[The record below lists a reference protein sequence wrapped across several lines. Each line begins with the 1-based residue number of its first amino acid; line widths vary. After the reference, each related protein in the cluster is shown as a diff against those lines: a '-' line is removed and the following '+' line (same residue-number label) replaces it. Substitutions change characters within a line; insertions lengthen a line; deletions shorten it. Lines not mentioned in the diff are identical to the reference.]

1 MENILIKVYAAFY
14 PLPESLCP
22 ATLEQELLA
31 LMAVPQP
38 VDLPVAFRQGDMAR
52 VSFEGVYFP
61 VDEALEIMERHFRQA
76 ELAAAGDIPC
86 QADHEK
92 PKTPLCIEGKL
103 DVLDLEAWTLT
114 RYLWKESRLCPAT
127 RSLDHVLAY
136 SGH

>member
-22 ATLEQELLA
+22 ATLERELLA

-38 VDLPVAFRQGDMAR
+38 VDIPVAFREGDMAR
-52 VSFEGVYFP
+52 ISFEGVYFP

-76 ELAAAGDIPC
+76 ELAAAGGIFC
-86 QADHEK
+86 QADPEMH
-92 PKTPLCIEGKL
+92 PPLLRIEGKL

-114 RYLWKESRLCPAT
+114 RYLWKESRLCPAS